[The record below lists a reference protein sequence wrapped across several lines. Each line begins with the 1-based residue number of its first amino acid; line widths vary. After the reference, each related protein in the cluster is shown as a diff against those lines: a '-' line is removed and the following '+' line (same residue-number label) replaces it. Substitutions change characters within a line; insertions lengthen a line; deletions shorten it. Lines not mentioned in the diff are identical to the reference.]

1 MPTHNPFFSIFA
13 TTYFNYRAK
22 QLLICLYSDTRLH
35 PYYVTERA
43 ELYSAERKADSVR
56 PGFQEWNVYP
66 AKGLGELKDDG
77 RTFIPT
83 GNPDECNE
91 SGAVGRSEQ

>member
-35 PYYVTERA
+35 PYYVTEEA
-43 ELYSAERKADSVR
+43 EQCEASG
-56 PGFQEWNVYP
+56 GFSETQ
-66 AKGLGELKDDG
+66 
-77 RTFIPT
+77 IT
-83 GNPDECNE
+83 GTE
-91 SGAVGRSEQ
+91 

>member
-13 TTYFNYRAK
+13 TTYFNCRAK

-56 PGFQEWNVYP
+56 PGFQEWN
-66 AKGLGELKDDG
+66 ELKNDG
-77 RTFIPT
+77 RT
-83 GNPDECNE
+83 NPDECNE